1 MIAAWIEEIKKT
13 TDPDKLGM
21 IIAHNGIVR
30 ATAKDGKAVRA
41 MKLSYNKDKLNT
53 CVNELKGR
61 EGIAAIKVWINEGM
75 LNIGDDIMRLVVA
88 GRFRTD
94 VLPVL
99 QELLAFI
106 KNHIVHEEEIYN

>member
-1 MIAAWIEEIKKT
+1 MINAWISEIKKT
-13 TDPDKLGM
+13 TDPDQLGM
-21 IIAHNGIVR
+21 IIVHNGIVR
-30 ATAKDGKAVRA
+30 ATSKDGKAIRA
-41 MKLSYNKDKLNT
+41 MKLSYDKEKLDT
-53 CVNELKGR
+53 CVNTLKGR

-75 LNIGDDIMRLVVA
+75 LNIGDDIMCLVVA

-94 VLPVL
+94 VLPAL